1 MINYSDLVK
10 KIQELTVELKSWDDL
25 AAKTKEKEADLVKLE
40 EELSN
45 REKIV
50 EKETAIARDRKE
62 VLDAREKNIEVQEA
76 RLQRLSQT

>member
-1 MINYSDLVK
+1 MNYDDLVK
-10 KIQELTVELKSWDDL
+10 KINDIMINLKSWQDFAL
-25 AAKTKEKEADLVKLE
+25 KTKEKDEDLTKLE

-50 EKETAIARDRKE
+50 EKETVIARERKL
-62 VLDAREKNIEVQEA
+62 VLDAREKNIESQEA